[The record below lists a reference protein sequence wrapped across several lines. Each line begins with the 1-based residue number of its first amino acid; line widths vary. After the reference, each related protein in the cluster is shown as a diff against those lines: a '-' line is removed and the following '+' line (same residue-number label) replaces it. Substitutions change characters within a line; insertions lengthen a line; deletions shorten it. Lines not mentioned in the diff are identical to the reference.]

1 MLLKMLLQ
9 REARIREDT
18 LRGVASGAAGEGGGR
33 GGVCDSV
40 RAHLECVVVTVLGQV
55 GHPHSLDGL
64 NPHRES

>member
-1 MLLKMLLQ
+1 MLLQ
-9 REARIREDT
+9 REASIRDDT
-18 LRGVASGAAGEGGGR
+18 LRGVASAGAAGEGGGR
-33 GGVCDSV
+33 GVCDSV